1 MSKSI
6 RKQFYIT
13 LEQENRLKQKA
24 EKMGIPQAE
33 LVREALDSHTYTV
46 NYNKRNTDKWQEEV
60 EFIKTEMLQKEGS
73 HKGQT
78 WKREDLYDR

>member
-13 LEQENRLKQKA
+13 LEQEARLKQKA
-24 EKMGIPQAE
+24 EKMGITQAE

-46 NYNKRNTDKWQEEV
+46 DYNKRNIEKWQEEL
-60 EFIKTEMLQKEGS
+60 EFIKNEMLQKEGS
-73 HKGQT
+73 RKKQT